1 LHPDDNG
8 LAIPIEI
15 RPFEQGGPFR
25 RRHILRSRLQGY
37 ARRNSRSYDA
47 QRNIACVIYHP
58 QCLLSLEMAYMNTI
72 KHRTDVLLQIFLQ
85 HDHMELEYV
94 ATGFQGVSS
103 YRSIKMLIG
112 MIRFAVHLIYMATNP
127 SIRAHYQSL
136 GVTISAA
143 VAAISLGTV
152 MIPPEAVAWVLMSAA
167 SIING
172 GKEAAQLCKG
182 AEIALWPGKSARN
195 IPMRYRDYVR
205 LFIVMQSPDA
215 IAKRLSHVVFQACPG
230 VYYTAARTTLF
241 WEEISYEYVSGYLR
255 RKEAEITS

>member
-1 LHPDDNG
+1 
-8 LAIPIEI
+8 
-15 RPFEQGGPFR
+15 
-25 RRHILRSRLQGY
+25 
-37 ARRNSRSYDA
+37 
-47 QRNIACVIYHP
+47 
-58 QCLLSLEMAYMNTI
+58 
-72 KHRTDVLLQIFLQ
+72 
-85 HDHMELEYV
+85 
-94 ATGFQGVSS
+94 
-103 YRSIKMLIG
+103 MLIG

-215 IAKRLSHVVFQACPG
+215 IAKRLSHVVFQARVRASIIRRHVQPCFGKKYPMNMFP
-230 VYYTAARTTLF
+230 VT
-241 WEEISYEYVSGYLR
+241 SGER
-255 RKEAEITS
+255 RQRSHHET